1 MLREAEKQFLSAL
14 KSADMVTTVLE
25 LSKVAHLHSFD
36 ANIKAVPHNHSY
48 YLSKARCEYIADVV
62 MQAMQ
67 CLCSACVGG
76 MPVCYCLMACSAICL
91 DAPVCKYVGCCPA
104 TAQLGRHQ
112 QLATAAEVY

>member
-36 ANIKAVPHNHSY
+36 ANIKAVPQNHSY
-48 YLSKARCEYIADVV
+48 YLSKARCEYIADLV

-67 CLCSACVGG
+67 CLCSACIGG
-76 MPVCYCLMACSAICL
+76 MAVCQCL
-91 DAPVCKYVGCCPA
+91 DGMQCNLPGHIPSVSMLTV
-104 TAQLGRHQ
+104 AQLQPSQGDTSR
-112 QLATAAEVY
+112 